1 VTYASKYAAS
11 TSLYE
16 GVVNLAT
23 YLATPLHLNVFFGF
37 WCLAI
42 IGLVFA
48 LRNTAIRN
56 QIGFLLL
63 LLFFS
68 FLATA
73 TGFYFRR
80 HYFILLLPA
89 FALTVGVGV
98 RLLQE
103 RLETG
108 GAGPAAR
115 MLPAALLAGA
125 LLWNV
130 LSQRDSFFQL
140 PPEEVGRKAYI
151 DEHFAECIPAAR
163 YIREHS
169 SPNDTIAVVGSEPE
183 IYFYARRHSATG
195 YIYTYALMETQPFA
209 GFMQREMEGEIE
221 AAQPEF
227 LVDVG
232 YDNSWVVRSGSDLGI
247 FQWFKSYAANF
258 YERVGIIDTRSTG
271 ETHYLWGDD
280 AKNYH
285 GAVAQYLAI
294 YRRKGA
300 PRPPA
305 GQDQKHAHKASAL
318 LGAAPN
324 HYR

>member
-1 VTYASKYAAS
+1 
-11 TSLYE
+11 
-16 GVVNLAT
+16 
-23 YLATPLHLNVFFGF
+23 VFFGF
-37 WCLAI
+37 WCLAT
-42 IGLVFA
+42 IGLVFS
-48 LRNTAIRN
+48 LRNPAIRN
-56 QIGFLLL
+56 RIGFLLL

-80 HYFILLLPA
+80 HYFILILPA
-89 FALTVGVGV
+89 FALIVGVGV
-98 RLLQE
+98 QLLRQ

-108 GAGPAAR
+108 SAGPAAR
-115 MLPAALLAGA
+115 MVPAALLAGA
-125 LLWNV
+125 LLWNAF
-130 LSQRDSFFQL
+130 SQRDSFFQL
-140 PPEEVGRKAYI
+140 PPEEVGRRAYI
-151 DEHFAECIPAAR
+151 DEHFAECIPAAQ

-169 SPNDTIAVVGSEPE
+169 SSNDTIAVVGSEPE

-195 YIYTYALMETQPFA
+195 YIYTYALMETQPYA
-209 GFMQREMEGEIE
+209 GFMQREMEREIE

-247 FQWFKSYAANF
+247 LHWFKSYAAKS

-271 ETHYLWGDD
+271 ETRFLWGDD

-285 GAVAQYLAI
+285 GAVAQFLAI

-300 PRPPA
+300 PRPLV
-305 GQDQKHAHKASAL
+305 GCGQKHTDEASAFL
-318 LGAAPN
+318 CAVPN
-324 HYR
+324 NYRRSLNTASQ